1 MKKISYILSIAIVLF
16 VLPFHS
22 AEAATPQTK
31 RVCHDVMVKGKKVQ
45 QCKNVKVHHSLGGEL
60 PEKSSA
66 QYETRSAATFGDA
79 RFIIIQ

>member
-22 AEAATPQTK
+22 AEAATTKTK

-45 QCKNVKVHHSLGGEL
+45 QCKNVKVHQKFKGTTI
-60 PEKSSA
+60 PPKTA
-66 QYETRSAATFGDA
+66 KK
-79 RFIIIQ
+79 